1 MYAHEAGKFTLWL
14 NRGGYPDKRELQRG
28 CPETNRPLRNG
39 AAVQRL
45 NAFPARFAPVLRF
58 SSGLDIRLLFA
69 YNHGQSGLW
78 RQWARH
84 AKENEMALTRRQKH
98 VLDFLVEFIS
108 RNGYSPS
115 FEEIGES
122 LGLSS
127 VATVHKHVGNLE
139 KKGFIRRGY
148 NQSRS
153 IDVVAMPGPVKAR
166 ILGAAGGRKAA
177 ARGEGGDRD
186 SASLTSSMEYPLLG
200 RIAAGY
206 PVEAIASS
214 ETFSLS
220 DFVRARGEIF
230 VLKVKG
236 DSMID
241 DHICDGDYILVE
253 RSSEASSG
261 EIVVALVNGTEATLK
276 RLFHETDGNLR
287 LQPANAQMDP
297 IILPARD
304 VRVQGRVMGVLRK
317 Y

>member
-1 MYAHEAGKFTLWL
+1 
-14 NRGGYPDKRELQRG
+14 
-28 CPETNRPLRNG
+28 
-39 AAVQRL
+39 
-45 NAFPARFAPVLRF
+45 
-58 SSGLDIRLLFA
+58 
-69 YNHGQSGLW
+69 
-78 RQWARH
+78 
-84 AKENEMALTRRQKH
+84 MALTKRQKH
-98 VLDFLVEFIS
+98 VLDFLAEFID

-127 VATVHKHVGNLE
+127 VATVHKHVSNLE
-139 KKGFIRRGY
+139 QKGFIRRGY

-153 IDVVAMPGPVKAR
+153 IDIVAMPERVLPGRTRATHTNV
-166 ILGAAGGRKAA
+166 AAS
-177 ARGEGGDRD
+177 RD
-186 SASLTSSMEYPLLG
+186 SAIEMEFPLLG

-206 PVEAIASS
+206 PVEAIASE

-220 DFVRARGEIF
+220 DFARARGEIF

-253 RSSEASSG
+253 RASEAPSG
-261 EIVVALVNGTEATLK
+261 EIVVALVRGAEATLK
-276 RLFHETDGNLR
+276 RIFHEPGDRVR

-297 IILPARD
+297 ILLPAGD
-304 VRVQGRVMGVLRK
+304 VSVQGRVMGVLRK

>member
-1 MYAHEAGKFTLWL
+1 
-14 NRGGYPDKRELQRG
+14 
-28 CPETNRPLRNG
+28 
-39 AAVQRL
+39 
-45 NAFPARFAPVLRF
+45 
-58 SSGLDIRLLFA
+58 
-69 YNHGQSGLW
+69 
-78 RQWARH
+78 
-84 AKENEMALTRRQKH
+84 MALTRRQKH

-127 VATVHKHVGNLE
+127 VATVHKHVENLE

-153 IDVVAMPGPVKAR
+153 IDVVAMPGPVRAR
-166 ILGAAGGRKAA
+166 ITRAAGRRKAA
-177 ARGEGGDRD
+177 AHPDDAYLDAAG
-186 SASLTSSMEYPLLG
+186 LSSNMEFPLLG

-206 PVEAIASS
+206 PVEAIAAS

-220 DFVRARGEIF
+220 DFARARGEIF
-230 VLKVKG
+230 VLRVKG

-253 RSSEASSG
+253 RSSEAGSG
-261 EIVVALVNGTEATLK
+261 EIVVALVNGAEATLK
-276 RLFHETDGNLR
+276 RLFHEPGGHVR

-297 IILPARD
+297 IVLPAKD